1 MSDLVTSSITSG
13 LFGLGISGINYL
25 SQQQTNRHNAEM
37 QRQQQQHNIDLWR
50 MNNEY
55 NDPMNQMRRLERAG
69 LNPNLIYGQN
79 AQGASGI
86 SSSPAQQA
94 PLIPQQAPTIDPDS
108 AKIFS
113 EISQNIANK
122 DKTNVETEHIQEVLK
137 GTRFENDVKEFNA
150 VLNNIYKDIVRTY
163 KGPLTVA
170 LEDEMNSRISMK
182 MSQSRADTIVAEM
195 IGVLSDKF
203 LEVEY
208 TLEPYEDN
216 GEKKHRR
223 VGSLQF
229 TEQFYEIAD
238 KIFNT
243 KLSDIERNNIR
254 SNLEKFYVSE
264 EHRDKE
270 FWYNAEKFTAEVMNT
285 LNDLA
290 KTNAQIER
298 NFLNGRLTQESFFKA
313 LLIVLSKSS
322 GNIINSVTKPSKK

>member
-1 MSDLVTSSITSG
+1 MSDPITSG
-13 LFGLGISGINYL
+13 LFGLGISGINYF
-25 SQQQTNRHNAEM
+25 SQQQTNSRNAEM
-37 QRQQQQHNIDLWR
+37 QRRQQQHNVELWN

-55 NDPMNQMRRLERAG
+55 NDPLNQMQRLKRAG
-69 LNPNLIYGQN
+69 LNPNLVYGQN
-79 AQGASGI
+79 ASGASGI

-94 PLIPQQAPTIDPDS
+94 PLIPQQTPTVDPSS

-113 EISQNIANK
+113 EISQNLANK
-122 DKTNVETEHIQEVLK
+122 DKTNVETEHIQELLK
-137 GTRFENDVKEFNA
+137 GTRFDNDVKEFDSI
-150 VLNNIYKDIVRTY
+150 LKNIFKDVIQKY

-170 LEDEMNSRISMK
+170 LEDEMYSQISMK
-182 MSQSRADTIVAEM
+182 INQSRADTVVAEM

-203 LEVEY
+203 LQVEY
-208 TLEPYEDN
+208 TLEPYEEN
-216 GEKKHRR
+216 GEKKMRR
-223 VGSLQF
+223 VGSVQF

-238 KIFNT
+238 KIFDT

-254 SNLEKFYVSE
+254 SNLEKFYISE

-270 FWYNAEKFTAEVMNT
+270 FWYNAEKFTQEVMNT

-298 NFLNGRLTQESFFKA
+298 NFLNGTLTKESFFKA

-322 GNIINSVTKPSKK
+322 GNIINSVTKPSQKK

>member
-1 MSDLVTSSITSG
+1 MSDPITSG

-25 SQQQTNRHNAEM
+25 SQQQTNRHNVEM
-37 QRQQQQHNIDLWR
+37 QRRQQQHNVELWN

-55 NDPMNQMRRLERAG
+55 NDPLNQMQRLERAG
-69 LNPNLIYGQN
+69 LNPNLVYGQN
-79 AQGASGI
+79 ASGASGV

-94 PLIPQQAPTIDPDS
+94 PLIPEQAPTIDPAS

-113 EISQNIANK
+113 EISQNLSNK
-122 DKTNVETEHIQEVLK
+122 DKTNVETEHIQELLK
-137 GTRFENDVKEFNA
+137 GTRFDNDVKEFDSI
-150 VLNNIYKDIVRTY
+150 LKNIFKDVIQKY
-163 KGPLTVA
+163 KGPLSVA
-170 LEDEMNSRISMK
+170 LEDEMFSQISMK
-182 MSQSRADTIVAEM
+182 INQSRADTIVAEM

-203 LEVEY
+203 LQVEY
-208 TLEPYEDN
+208 TLESYEEN
-216 GEKKHRR
+216 GETKMRR

-238 KIFNT
+238 KIFDT

-254 SNLEKFYVSE
+254 SNLEKFYISE

-270 FWYNAEKFTAEVMNT
+270 FWYNAEKFTQEVMNT

-298 NFLNGRLTQESFFKA
+298 NFLNGTLTKESFFKA

-322 GNIINSVTKPSKK
+322 GNIINSVTKPSQKK